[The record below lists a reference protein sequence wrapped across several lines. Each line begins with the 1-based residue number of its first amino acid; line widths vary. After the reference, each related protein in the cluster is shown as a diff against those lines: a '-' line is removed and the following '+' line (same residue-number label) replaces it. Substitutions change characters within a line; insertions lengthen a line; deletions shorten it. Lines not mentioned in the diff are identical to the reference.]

1 MFIPVIRIKGNAG
14 YGLLE
19 CTVLVFLVFSYGVIN
34 GLLMGGKTV
43 RKHLEH
49 CKDHQILFYKYTY
62 IIDFRIWNFFNT
74 FLCVFINFY

>member
-14 YGLLE
+14 YGLIE
-19 CTVLVFLVFSYGVIN
+19 CTVLVFLVFSYGVVN

-49 CKDHQILFYKYTY
+49 CKDHQILFYKYTSY
-62 IIDFRIWNFFNT
+62 NCKSLSPAKLKFVYWWQ
-74 FLCVFINFY
+74 